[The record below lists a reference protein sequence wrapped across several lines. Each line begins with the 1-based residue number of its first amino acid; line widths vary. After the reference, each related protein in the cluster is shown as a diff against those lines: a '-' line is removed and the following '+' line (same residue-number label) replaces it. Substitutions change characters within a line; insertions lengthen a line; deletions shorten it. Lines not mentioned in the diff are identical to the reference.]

1 VKYDVKE
8 IKDICVIELK
18 GNLEGGED
26 TFEIKDE
33 VAKQIAAG
41 KRKFV
46 IDFDKTR
53 FVNST
58 GIGVVV
64 ACHKSV
70 ADAEGAMKVCS
81 VSDKAR
87 RAFVVTGVWSLFSS
101 YDNQDQ
107 AVGAFAG

>member
-1 VKYDVKE
+1 VKYDVHE
-8 IKDICVIELK
+8 INDICVIELK

-26 TFEIKDE
+26 TFEIKEE
-33 VAKQIAAG
+33 VTQQLGAG
-41 KRKFV
+41 KRKFI

-58 GIGVVV
+58 GIGVIV
-64 ACHKSV
+64 ACHKSIGD
-70 ADAEGAMKVCS
+70 ADGAMKVCC

-101 YDNQDQ
+101 YDNRDQ
-107 AVGAFAG
+107 AIGAFSG